1 MILACLLFVTLKIHT
16 CVSIIKNPNHKH
28 SYIFIRLNKICRGLN
43 KHKCLLTFS
52 SRTEK
57 DKRRDAM
64 FSRSGVFKLGA
75 EETQSV
81 PQRSRAGRL
90 QEHSTHTQFPSAILN
105 VRNIQAMK
113 VLPLPPNYTSR
124 RR

>member
-1 MILACLLFVTLKIHT
+1 
-16 CVSIIKNPNHKH
+16 
-28 SYIFIRLNKICRGLN
+28 
-43 KHKCLLTFS
+43 
-52 SRTEK
+52 
-57 DKRRDAM
+57 M

-90 QEHSTHTQFPSAILN
+90 QEHSTHTQFPSVILN